1 MVSVIHCSMP
11 STSTEWCLIMVVE
24 LVSIRPERLEWKS
37 RQHSYRW
44 TWEELHGMTQETPN
58 FPQTIEPKLLLL
70 IEKLS
75 KRIICTGRGEE
86 MKPERQLSTLN
97 LYNDSNRVTTLSF
110 CVCVCVWSVCCMCL
124 CIYECSWRPEK
135 GVGSSFSGTGIT
147 NRWLWA
153 AIWMLGI
160 KLGSSPKQSMTLKR
174 ILRHEVWL
182 SRAL

>member
-1 MVSVIHCSMP
+1 MKVSVIHCSMP

-110 CVCVCVWSVCCMCL
+110 CVCVCMIRLLHVSVYIWVLM
-124 CIYECSWRPEK
+124 EARK
-135 GVGSSFSGTGIT
+135 GCWILI
-147 NRWLWA
+147 LWNWNYKQVVVSCHMNA
-153 AIWMLGI
+153 GNQTWVLSKTVDDI
-160 KLGSSPKQSMTLKR
+160 KKNSQAWGVAQ
-174 ILRHEVWL
+174 
-182 SRAL
+182 